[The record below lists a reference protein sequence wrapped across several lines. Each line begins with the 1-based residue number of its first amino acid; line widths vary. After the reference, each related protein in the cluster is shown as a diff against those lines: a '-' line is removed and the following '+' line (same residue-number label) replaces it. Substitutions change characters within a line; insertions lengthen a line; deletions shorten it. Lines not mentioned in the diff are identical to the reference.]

1 MSGKGKAGA
10 AGPPGD
16 GGRVRREIAH
26 GRFLCERGP
35 ENVWNWETP
44 AGRLRWRRREAL
56 LTAGIRPGAKVLEIG
71 CGTGFLTAALAGLGA
86 SVAAMDVSEPLL
98 AEAGKKIGKGEA
110 FFLRGD
116 AHGLPFRSGSF
127 HRVLGSSI
135 LHHLDLD
142 RALPEILRVLKPGG
156 RIAFAEPNLVNPQV
170 LVTKKLSFL
179 GKWMGESP
187 DETAFIRWK
196 LGRILRSRGFSRV
209 RIVPFDFLH
218 PLLPAGVLDFS
229 VAFCFMLERI
239 PLLREAAGSLFI
251 TAGKEEAG
259 MMPEGGRMYPDKGR
273 TGAPEYSA
281 AGGTGITEGWEENR

>member
-1 MSGKGKAGA
+1 MGSESLSGREKAGA
-10 AGPPGD
+10 TVPPGD

-26 GRFLCERGP
+26 GRYLSARGP
-35 ENVWNWETP
+35 ENVWNWGSP

-56 LTAGIRPGAKVLEIG
+56 LTAGIRPEAEVLEIG
-71 CGTGFLTAALAGLGA
+71 CGTGSLAATLAGLGA
-86 SVAAMDVSEPLL
+86 SVTAMDVSEPLL
-98 AEAGKKIGKGEA
+98 AEAGKKIGQGRA

-170 LVTKKLSFL
+170 LAMKKLPFF
-179 GKWMGESP
+179 GRWMGESP
-187 DETAFIRWK
+187 DETAFIRLK
-196 LGRILRSRGFSRV
+196 LARVLRSRGFSRV

-229 VAFCFMLERI
+229 AAFCLMLERI

-251 TAGKEEAG
+251 SAEKAGVG
-259 MMPEGGRMYPDKGR
+259 SG
-273 TGAPEYSA
+273 
-281 AGGTGITEGWEENR
+281 TEGKTPGRGRARAPGD

>member
-1 MSGKGKAGA
+1 MGSEPLSGKEKAGA
-10 AGPPGD
+10 AVSPGD

-26 GRFLCERGP
+26 GRYLSARGP
-35 ENVWNWETP
+35 ENVWNWGSP

-56 LTAGIRPGAKVLEIG
+56 LTAGIRPATTVLEIG
-71 CGTGFLTAALAGLGA
+71 CGTGSLAATLAGLGA
-86 SVAAMDVSEPLL
+86 SVTAMDVSETLL
-98 AEAGKKIGKGEA
+98 AEAGKKIGRGRA

-116 AHGLPFRSGSF
+116 AHGLPFRPGSF

-170 LVTKKLSFL
+170 LAMKKLPFF
-179 GKWMGESP
+179 GRWMGESP

-196 LGRILRSRGFSRV
+196 LARVLRSRGFSRV

-229 VAFCFMLERI
+229 AAFCLMLERI

-251 TAGKEEAG
+251 SAEKAGG
-259 MMPEGGRMYPDKGR
+259 GYGTEGETPGRGR
-273 TGAPEYSA
+273 TRAP
-281 AGGTGITEGWEENR
+281 GD